1 MATYG
6 VTAAMISAT
15 ANGMSLSS
23 STRPTQAQV
32 EAWIGQSALRASA
45 AIRAAGADPATVEAA
60 TTSEGYALAQQY
72 VTADTAAITIAA
84 RDRAD
89 GELARMY
96 ASRAKDLLTDL
107 RTYAAALG
115 DQRATG
121 EGAPGLTWA
130 PVQYATDTAPTKD
143 AAYWSNR
150 TGQL

>member
-6 VTAAMISAT
+6 VTAAMIAAT
-15 ANGMSLSS
+15 ANGMLLSS

-32 EAWIGQSALRASA
+32 ETWIGQSALRASA

-60 TTSEGYALAQQY
+60 TASEGYALAQQY
-72 VTADTAAITIAA
+72 VTADAAAVTIAA

-96 ASRAKDLLTDL
+96 ASRAKDLLNDL

-130 PVQYATDTAPTKD
+130 PVQFATDDAPTRD
-143 AAYWSNR
+143 ARYWSSR

>member
-6 VTAAMISAT
+6 VTAAMITAT
-15 ANGMSLSS
+15 ANGMSLSTT
-23 STRPTQAQV
+23 TRPTQAQV
-32 EAWIGQSALRASA
+32 ETWIGQSALRASA

-72 VTADTAAITIAA
+72 VTADVASLTVAA

-89 GELARMY
+89 GELSRMY
-96 ASRAKDLLTDL
+96 ASRARDLLSDL

-121 EGAPGLTWA
+121 EGAPGLVWDPA
-130 PVQYATDTAPTKD
+130 AYATDTAPTKD
-143 AAYWSNR
+143 AAFWGNAR
-150 TGQL
+150 GQL

>member
-15 ANGMSLSS
+15 ANGMALSS
-23 STRPTQAQV
+23 TTRPTQAQV
-32 EAWIGQSALRASA
+32 ETWIGQSALRASA
-45 AIRAAGADPATVEAA
+45 AIRATGADPATVEAA

-72 VTADTAAITIAA
+72 VTADAAAVTIAA

-96 ASRAKDLLTDL
+96 SSRAKDLLNDL

-143 AAYWSNR
+143 AQFWSR
-150 TGQL
+150 ASGQL